1 MTRAMTHAMKIDVI
15 DRLPVEVAR
24 LRYTGPFG
32 EPISKF
38 WRTTVTPWLM
48 QHELRDCPR
57 YGVSLDNPR
66 DTSPEKC
73 RYDACVE
80 NTRGL
85 TLDGAEPGT
94 IAGGR
99 YAVTNFK
106 GSGSTI
112 GDAWGALIGEAMA
125 NPSWRIDPER
135 PPFEHYPRGAAVDA
149 KTGVFS
155 CQLFLPL
162 SS

>member
-1 MTRAMTHAMKIDVI
+1 MKIDVI
-15 DRLPVEVAR
+15 NRQPVKAAC

-32 EPISKF
+32 EPLAKF
-38 WRTTVTPWLM
+38 WRATVTPWLAR
-48 QHELRDCPR
+48 HELLDCPR

-66 DTSPEKC
+66 DIPPEQC

-80 NTRGL
+80 NSRDL
-85 TLDGAEPGT
+85 AFDDAEQGT

-106 GSGSTI
+106 GTGATI
-112 GDAWGALIGEAMA
+112 GDAWAAFVSEALA
-125 NPSWRIDPER
+125 NPAWRIDPKR
-135 PPFEHYPRGAAVDA
+135 YPFEHYPRGAATDV